1 MKFTYNFSDLLF
13 CNVYKLCQ
21 FLKKKSGFFLDF
33 NKLFMAFLYFCRP
46 AVSSST
52 RSLIGVFGSSL
63 SNSFSSWK
71 KNGIFNHTFNKTCN
85 INHSAVRVWN
95 ELFIAFVKAFWCF
108 IHKIFYASQFYLFIL
123 VLETFYSY
131 ATSAIFVFF
140 NIFLQYLTRW
150 MSYFARLVFE
160 VKILKELDLFKIN
173 LTLKFSEKHFMK
185 FAVES
190 HITYQI

>member
-1 MKFTYNFSDLLF
+1 MKNAEIWYIVYANEREQQLNDTNKRHVFTESKTLRFFYFSWHLMIIKKLWSVVLKFTYNFSDLLF

-33 NKLFMAFLYFCRP
+33 NKLVMAFLYSCRP

-85 INHSAVRVWN
+85 INHSAVKEWV
-95 ELFIAFVKAFWCF
+95 
-108 IHKIFYASQFYLFIL
+108 IHCLC
-123 VLETFYSY
+123 
-131 ATSAIFVFF
+131 
-140 NIFLQYLTRW
+140 
-150 MSYFARLVFE
+150 
-160 VKILKELDLFKIN
+160 
-173 LTLKFSEKHFMK
+173 
-185 FAVES
+185 
-190 HITYQI
+190 